1 MAHFLIAIP
10 ISFVLSSIRKG
21 EPVTPEQQI
30 EEIIR
35 ILNLGGE
42 EATDGEC
49 LDMVAEFLTKNG
61 WTVFG

>member
-1 MAHFLIAIP
+1 
-10 ISFVLSSIRKG
+10 
-21 EPVTPEQQI
+21 VTPEQQI